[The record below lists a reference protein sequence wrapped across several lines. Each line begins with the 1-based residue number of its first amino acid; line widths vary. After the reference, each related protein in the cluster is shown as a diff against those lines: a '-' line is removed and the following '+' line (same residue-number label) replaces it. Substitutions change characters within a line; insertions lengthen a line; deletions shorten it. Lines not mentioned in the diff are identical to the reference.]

1 MSDVILDASAI
12 LAVLNQEPGA
22 ELVQKHLARARISA
36 VNLAEVITRLN
47 LMGMPTDQILEV
59 MSLLSLDV
67 VPFDEEQAIQAGILA
82 RETKSAGLSLG
93 DRACLALG
101 ILTGSSVLT
110 ADLAWQQIPLPI
122 EVIGI
127 RGD

>member
-1 MSDVILDASAI
+1 MSNVILDASAI

-22 ELVQKHLARARISA
+22 ELVQKNLARARISA

-59 MSLLSLDV
+59 MSLLSLNV

-82 RETKSAGLSLG
+82 RETKALGLSLG

-101 ILTGSSVLT
+101 ILTDSTVLT
-110 ADLAWQQIPLPI
+110 ADQAWQQIPLSI
-122 EVIGI
+122 EVMVI
-127 RGD
+127 RD

>member
-22 ELVQKHLARARISA
+22 ELVQKNLARARISA

-59 MSLLSLDV
+59 MSLLSLNV

-82 RETKSAGLSLG
+82 RETKALGLSLG

-101 ILTGSSVLT
+101 ILTDSTVLT
-110 ADLAWQQIPLPI
+110 ADQAWQQIPLSI
-122 EVIGI
+122 EVMVI
-127 RGD
+127 RD